1 MTETEIQE
9 KYVFWAYAI
18 QWAALFMP
26 PIVIV
31 SLAYLIVM
39 RPRITHVELRSHI
52 NWQLATC
59 GVIAAL
65 IPIGLG
71 LLFIGFS
78 GVNTD
83 APISIAATFLLV
95 GVSLL
100 FVPWLIYRLLRG
112 TIRFSKQLP
121 MDSLFP

>member
-1 MTETEIQE
+1 ML
-9 KYVFWAYAI
+9 WAYGI
-18 QWAALFMP
+18 QWAALVMP
-26 PIVIV
+26 PIVMV
-31 SLAYLIVM
+31 SLVYLLVM
-39 RPRITHVELRSHI
+39 RPRITHVELRTHM

-65 IPIGLG
+65 IPIGIG

-83 APISIAATFLLV
+83 ALISIAATFALV
-95 GVSLL
+95 GASSL

-121 MDSLFP
+121 MVSLFP